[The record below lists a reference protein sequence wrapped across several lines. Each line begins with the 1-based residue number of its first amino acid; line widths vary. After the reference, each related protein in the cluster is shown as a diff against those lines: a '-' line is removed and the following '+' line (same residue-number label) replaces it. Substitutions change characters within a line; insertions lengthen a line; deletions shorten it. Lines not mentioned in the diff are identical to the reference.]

1 MVKSLQALENLET
14 LEALDKI
21 TEEEILTLLKEVK
34 DPEIP
39 RVSVIDLGMITGIK
53 ISDDNKVEIK
63 MTPTFAGCPAVDILK
78 TEIKNKILELPVED
92 ITVKVDYDIQ
102 WSSDRISEE
111 GRALLKQSG
120 FALPAHLHNEFVTID
135 LLTNVECPFC
145 GSKKTRLR
153 NPFGPTLCR
162 AIHYCDACSQAFEQF
177 KPV

>member
-1 MVKSLQALENLET
+1 MDTIENVTKDDVISLLQ
-14 LEALDKI
+14 
-21 TEEEILTLLKEVK
+21 EVK

-39 RVSVIDLGMITGIK
+39 RVSVVELGMITGIE
-53 ISDDNKVEIK
+53 ISSDNKVEVR
-63 MTPTFAGCPAVDILK
+63 MTPTFAGCPAVEILK
-78 TEIKNKILELPVED
+78 SEIKNKVLELPVED
-92 ITVKVDYDIQ
+92 VEVKVDYDIQ
-102 WSSDRISEE
+102 WSTDMITEE
-111 GRALLKQSG
+111 GRRHLKESG
-120 FALPAHLHNEFVTID
+120 FALPAHLNNELISID

>member
-1 MVKSLQALENLET
+1 MVKILET
-14 LEALDKI
+14 ATQISEK
-21 TEEEILTLLKEVK
+21 EILSLLHEVK

-39 RVSVIDLGMITGIK
+39 RVSVVELGMITGVK
-53 ISDDNKVEIK
+53 VSGFNKVEIK

-78 TEIKNKILELPVED
+78 AEIKNKVLELPVED
-92 ITVKVDYDIQ
+92 VDVIVDYDVQ
-102 WSSDRISEE
+102 WSSDMITEE
-111 GRALLKQSG
+111 GRKHLKESG

-145 GSKKTRLR
+145 GSKKTRLK

-177 KPV
+177 KPI

>member
-1 MVKSLQALENLET
+1 MVKALQSIADMDTLENV
-14 LEALDKI
+14 
-21 TEEEILTLLKEVK
+21 TEKEIISLLHEVK

-39 RVSVIDLGMITGIK
+39 RVSVIELGMITGIK
-53 ISDDNKVEIK
+53 ISDNNKVEIK

-78 TEIKNKILELPVED
+78 SEIKNKILELPVADVE
-92 ITVKVDYDIQ
+92 VKVDYDIQ
-102 WSSDRISEE
+102 WTTDMITEE
-111 GRALLKQSG
+111 GRKHLKESG
-120 FALPAHLHNEFVTID
+120 FALPAHLRNEFVTID
-135 LLTNVECPFC
+135 LLTNIECPFC

>member
-1 MVKSLQALENLET
+1 MVIAM
-14 LEALDKI
+14 EAIAYI
-21 TEEEILTLLKEVK
+21 TEEEILSMLQEVK

-39 RVSVIDLGMITGIK
+39 RVSVVELGMITGIK
-53 ISDDNKVEIK
+53 IDKDNRVEIK

-78 TEIKNKILELPVED
+78 TEIKNKILELPVVDVE
-92 ITVKVDYDIQ
+92 VKVDFDVQ
-102 WSSDRISEE
+102 WSSDMITEE
-111 GRALLKQSG
+111 GRKHLKEAG
-120 FALPAHLHNEFVTID
+120 FALPQHLHNEFVTID

>member
-1 MVKSLQALENLET
+1 MVKSLQTMYDMDELT
-14 LEALDKI
+14 LI
-21 TEEEILTLLKEVK
+21 TEEEIISLLHEVK

-39 RVSVIDLGMITGIK
+39 RVSVVELGMITGIK
-53 ISDDNKVEIK
+53 ISADNKVEVR
-63 MTPTFAGCPAVDILK
+63 MTPTVAGCPAVEILK
-78 TEIKNKILELPVED
+78 SEIKNKVLELPVED
-92 ITVKVDYDIQ
+92 VEVKVDFDIQ
-102 WSSDRISEE
+102 WSTDMITEE
-111 GRALLKQSG
+111 GRKHLKESG
-120 FALPAHLHNEFVTID
+120 FALPAHLNNELISID

>member
-1 MVKSLQALENLET
+1 MVKALEAISN
-14 LEALDKI
+14 I
-21 TEEEILTLLKEVK
+21 TKEEILCLLQEVK

-39 RVSVIDLGMITGIK
+39 RVSVVELGMITDVK
-53 ISDDNKVEIK
+53 ISPDNKVQIK

-78 TEIKNKILELPVED
+78 SEIKNKILELPVED
-92 ITVKVDYDIQ
+92 VTVKVDYDVQ
-102 WSSDRISEE
+102 WSSDRITEE
-111 GRALLKQSG
+111 GRKHLKDSG